1 MRHVPHNLPFLRL
14 HHPNY
19 CVVAAGDGAAAAA
32 DIVVFR
38 WRNRPMLVRVVDTI
52 STMEHSSLSQGESG
66 NCKTLEWYRE

>member
-19 CVVAAGDGAAAAA
+19 CVVAAGDGAAAA

-38 WRNRPMLVRVVDTI
+38 WRNCPMSARVVDTI
-52 STMEHSSLSQGESG
+52 STMEHSSLSQEESG
-66 NCKTLEWYRE
+66 RCEILEWYRE